1 MRPNQKFV
9 KTLRTIYRS
18 LQSNYTCRATLNQ
31 PHGVFK
37 DKRLS
42 LLKVLESFT
51 AILRSTIESLPR
63 VVICWL
69 ADADKV
75 DNFNVNFENKHGY
88 DARRFDSPRIV
99 AVRQSCRHGV
109 KLSRAFLVSS

>member
-18 LQSNYTCRATLNQ
+18 LQSNYNCRAT
-31 PHGVFK
+31 HGVFK

-88 DARRFDSPRIV
+88 DARRFDFPRIV